1 MTRSSPLSLAYAR
14 VAATDLAAAH
24 SFAVTI
30 LGLETV
36 EIGDEEIAFR
46 SDARA
51 RSLVFD
57 GSGAGP
63 VLGLAM
69 DDETDLDRVAER
81 LTQNGFPCAFGDEAL
96 VRRREAHRILVA
108 HDSSGNRI
116 ELVTHPLV
124 SGRRFFPTRDC
135 GVVDFQGVGL
145 RSVDIERDV
154 FFWTVLLGA
163 HVSDRVGDITY
174 LSIDDMHHRI
184 ALYPSRRGGLLNVA
198 FEVES
203 LDEVM
208 RNAHFVASHQVR
220 IVQGPGRETASD
232 QIFLHFAGP
241 SETLFSFVAG
251 MRRFDPSKQRPRQFA
266 RKAEALCAWG
276 SECATVPELAAIP
289 NKPA

>member
-1 MTRSSPLSLAYAR
+1 VTGFSPLSLAYAR
-14 VAATDLAAAH
+14 VAASDLAAAH
-24 SFAVTI
+24 SFAANI

-36 EIGDEEIAFR
+36 EIGEEEVAFR

-63 VLGLAM
+63 VLGMAI
-69 DDETDLDRVAER
+69 
-81 LTQNGFPCAFGDEAL
+81 GDEADL
-96 VRRREAHRILVA
+96 DGIAKRLKENGFQCGFGDAALARRREAHRILIA
-108 HDSSGNRI
+108 HDASGNRI
-116 ELVTHPLV
+116 ELATRPLV
-124 SGRRFFPTRDC
+124 NVRRFFPARDC

-145 RSVDIERDV
+145 LSVDIERDV

-174 LSIDDMHHRI
+174 LSIDEMHHRI
-184 ALYPSRRGGLLNVA
+184 ALYPSCRGGLLNVA

-220 IVQGPGRETASD
+220 IVQGPGREAASD
-232 QIFLHFAGP
+232 QIFLHIAGP
-241 SETLFSFVAG
+241 CETLFSFVAG
-251 MRRFDPSKQRPRQFA
+251 MRTFDPSKQRPRQFA

-276 SECATVPELAAIP
+276 SECATVPELAGTL